1 MTTAE
6 AVQAVKAARTERLRL
21 NIERRR
27 DGRARDFA
35 RRQARQRKAIERHAW
50 GATPQDAGGADVR

>member
-6 AVQAVKAARTERLRL
+6 AVQAVKAARTERLRMT
-21 NIERRR
+21 IERRR
-27 DGRARDFA
+27 ADRARDFA
-35 RRQARQRKAIERHAW
+35 RQQARKRKEIERHAL